1 MSLALHLALRE
12 LVLHLALHELALHLA
27 VHLALRELVLH
38 LAVHELSIASRS
50 AAIVLRHN
58 SGTVLFFS
66 QLFSPSLNSSAP
78 KTRPWPQGD
87 GVGQFLHPSSA

>member
-27 VHLALRELVLH
+27 VH
-38 LAVHELSIASRS
+38 ELSVASRS